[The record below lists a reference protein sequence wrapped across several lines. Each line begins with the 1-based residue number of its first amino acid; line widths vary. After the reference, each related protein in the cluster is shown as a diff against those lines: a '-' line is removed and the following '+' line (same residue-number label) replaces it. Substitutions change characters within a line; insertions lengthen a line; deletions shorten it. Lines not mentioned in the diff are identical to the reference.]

1 MTRRRSTG
9 LPRWVRIGA
18 LLAVVVAPLAVA
30 PLGAAPLGAQETDPF
45 NKLEPN
51 NRFAIE
57 LMIDSARTLQ
67 LPADALR
74 SVALEG
80 IQLKADS
87 RKIVDVVRR
96 RFQLMKEARAVL
108 GPVGDAELNAGV
120 DVLAAGAKPS
130 QLAAFRTRDT
140 SRSHLEAFSVWTDL
154 ITRGVPGDEASSAIT
169 KLWQDG
175 ADDATFESLWRS
187 VRTDISQGLNP
198 RESLL
203 NRVRE
208 TPVRP
213 PQSKTPPDGQQENE
227 RSR

>member
-1 MTRRRSTG
+1 MRHRVALS
-9 LPRWVRIGA
+9 A
-18 LLAVVVAPLAVA
+18 LLGAAAVLALGVAPLA
-30 PLGAAPLGAQETDPF
+30 AQDSDPF

-51 NRFAIE
+51 SRFAIE
-57 LMIDSARTLQ
+57 LMLDSARTLQ

-80 IQLKADS
+80 IQRKADS
-87 RKIVDVVRR
+87 RKIVEVVRR
-96 RFQLMKEARAVL
+96 RLQLMREARAVL
-108 GPVGDAELNAGV
+108 GPVDDAELNAGV
-120 DVLAAGAKPS
+120 AVLEAGAKPS
-130 QLAAFRTRDT
+130 QLAAFHARDKA
-140 SRSHLEAFSVWTDL
+140 RSHLEAFTVWADL
-154 ITRGVPGDEASSAIT
+154 ITRGVPGDEASTAIT

-187 VRTDISQGLNP
+187 VQTDISQGLNP

-213 PQSKTPPDGQQENE
+213 PQSKSPPDGQQEHE
-227 RSR
+227 RSS